1 MGYNTSMRFKGEVR
15 WSEPEEQALYREA
28 EECLIG
34 RYLHYSREVE
44 RLRESWMAIDHLIAN
59 SIQQAG
65 WDNPPD
71 REPFFGRI
79 DISFDREFAESR
91 YIGYS
96 GIDVADTR
104 ILDWRT
110 PLAEVYY
117 SGAGVGKVCS
127 YEAPRGVLQVRLTLR
142 RRFKNVAQIIST
154 EHESLPFYGDVQ
166 KDAEQLF
173 ADYLEE
179 MLARYTDGLMRDIV
193 RTIDEEQ
200 NEAIRT
206 DKPCIVV
213 VGRPGTGKTS
223 VALHRIAYLNYKRQQ
238 ESRGGRRT
246 SHFAYIS
253 PTVRLCAYTSGVFRN
268 IPDTFPEYW
277 SVDSFMTEIIKS
289 YYRHFSSR
297 RLPSIQAGITIGMTC
312 QDYTQAESALPGIQ
326 QLHSSPL
333 IGELAYLLKLSA
345 FLQIKTIVQT
355 TGRERLEKFAGVV
368 ERISNRLRYVRN
380 ELTLREGEPN
390 VNPCIKAAE
399 ASIDRF
405 SSILR
410 FCKTIL
416 SITSGVH
423 NTTVDLSGVEASS
436 LLCQGRLFH
445 EFEKAFNTLRKKSP
459 FWWEVNREFVSY
471 DDQLRDYIP
480 SLQKVLETLDPIQ
493 LFRKAWS
500 DPQVRNFVQRKFG
513 KDALSYLQAL
523 SERPVNEVFHDE
535 KPLLCLFMHSVFKMD
550 KTPLDK
556 YAAIAIDEVQNLPY
570 SLLLCIRRMAPQGCD
585 IILMA
590 DPDQRTSLL
599 GSDTAQVARL
609 FGTTEYRLTRVYR
622 SNPHILNAARALLNT
637 QEPIVLVRREGLKP
651 ELYESPDENLAT
663 LAKHLLD
670 TKGYTNVAIITK
682 CLEDAK
688 ALGQRINLPVVSEDK
703 AEILRDAF
711 IIPLSLCAGL
721 EFDAVIVWNAADE
734 QYAPDS
740 EADKRKLYVA
750 STRAMHQLI
759 FHKHLKTPS
768 TLVDALIGRQ
778 LVVPASL

>member
-1 MGYNTSMRFKGEVR
+1 MRFKGEVR
-15 WSEPEEQALYREA
+15 WLEPEEQALYREA
-28 EECLIG
+28 KKCLNE
-34 RYLHYSREVE
+34 RYQRYSREVK
-44 RLRESWMAIDHLIAN
+44 RLRKSWMAADHLLAD
-59 SIQQAG
+59 SIEQAG
-65 WDNPPD
+65 WNTPPD
-71 REPFFGRI
+71 REPFFGRV
-79 DISFDREFAESR
+79 DVSFDGATVESR
-91 YIGYS
+91 YVGS
-96 GIDVADTR
+96 SDIDVADTR
-104 ILDWRT
+104 IIDWRT

-117 SGAGVGKVCS
+117 SAASMGYVS
-127 YEAPRGVLQVRLTLR
+127 YPAPGGTVSIKLTLR
-142 RRFKNVAQIIST
+142 RRFRNVAQIIST

-166 KDAEQLF
+166 QDAEQLF

-179 MLARYTDGLMRDIV
+179 MLARYSDGMMRDIV

-253 PTVRLCAYTSGVFRN
+253 PTVRLCAYTSGVFWN
-268 IPDTFPEYW
+268 IPDTSPEYW
-277 SVDSFMTEIIKS
+277 SADSLMDEIIKTHYS
-289 YYRHFSSR
+289 HFLYR
-297 RLPSIQAGITIGMTC
+297 RLPSIEDRLGYEERMLQEREQLSKAIHLFHTEEPQSALLNVFMEGTTNQIEDIIHKNKEIIEITEDFVKSLEKLIERLQEFLQKEQLNSQERKDVESLIRIVRKCKDRIYPLMIFLDKAKTLPIELDEIKLC
-312 QDYTQAESALPGIQ
+312 YRLISARAVSDLKKSLKKLAES
-326 QLHSSPL
+326 
-333 IGELAYLLKLSA
+333 
-345 FLQIKTIVQT
+345 
-355 TGRERLEKFAGVV
+355 LE
-368 ERISNRLRYVRN
+368 N
-380 ELTLREGEPN
+380 
-390 VNPCIKAAE
+390 
-399 ASIDRF
+399 
-405 SSILR
+405 
-410 FCKTIL
+410 
-416 SITSGVH
+416 
-423 NTTVDLSGVEASS
+423 
-436 LLCQGRLFH
+436 QGRKYLSLRDVSSDMP
-445 EFEKAFNTLRKKSP
+445 NTNQIHDSVYWK
-459 FWWEVNREFVSY
+459 
-471 DDQLRDYIP
+471 QLRQILN
-480 SLQKVLETLDPIQ
+480 SLEPLQ
-493 LFRKAWS
+493 LFRKAWRDS
-500 DPQVRNFVQRKFG
+500 QVMSFVQRQLG
-513 KDALSYLQAL
+513 TEALTYLQAL
-523 SERPVNEVFHDE
+523 AERPINEVFHDE

-550 KTPLDK
+550 QTPLDK

-609 FGTTEYRLTRVYR
+609 FETTEYRLTRVYR

-651 ELYESPDENLAT
+651 ELYESPDENLAK

-670 TKGYTNVAIITK
+670 TKSYTNVAIITK

-688 ALGQRINLPVVSEDK
+688 ALGQRVNLPVVSEDK
-703 AEILRDAF
+703 AEILRGAF

-759 FHKHLKTPS
+759 FHKHPKTPS
-768 TLVDALIGRQ
+768 KLVDALIGRQ